1 MSEEIFESQQQK
13 KGGFTPRELFL
24 KYVRFFPWIILSVFL
39 LLTLSYLKLRYS
51 TPIYRIN
58 SKLLVKN
65 NAQSQ
70 GGGEKFD
77 DIFMMQGM
85 RNNMNDEIEII
96 KSRNLGKR
104 VAAKLGLQFS
114 YSNKGQLRSSLM
126 HPNEMPFH
134 AEIRPTDSSSG
145 AGINLKIVDN
155 QNFTLGENP
164 LKYAFGQWVKI
175 GANEWRLTRTKRDI
189 NAFSSKEFDVSWSPL
204 ESVGAGL
211 SGSIKVVKADNFSN
225 VLSISYETPNT
236 LIGSDIVNSYMREY
250 QQYSM
255 EDKREIAFNTLEFID
270 EQLDTVKKE
279 LGSVEKNLK
288 DYRDQNRV
296 IDTDGQTKIFLD
308 NISESSKQITEQTV
322 KIKIIDQLIKY
333 IETEKNAYR
342 VVPTTL
348 FISEPS
354 LVQQITEYNR
364 LLAQRE
370 STLLTT
376 PPANPIVVNLE
387 NSLDKLRSDL
397 IDNLKNIRQSYY
409 VAVDNYEKS
418 YNGFEQ
424 QIKTVP
430 GVQKRMLEIARQ
442 QKILEEL
449 YSYLLQKKLET
460 SIGSASTIS
469 SIRVIEPAFYSNT
482 PISPEKKSTYL
493 FSLFIGLFI
502 PAIVIFLLEYMNDRV
517 QTKNDVQKVTDVP
530 ILGEVGHSQ
539 DSQVL
544 VVTKNNRK
552 VVAEQFRMIRT
563 NLQYI
568 LKNNEK
574 SVIMVTS
581 SLSGEGKS
589 FMSTNIAGVIAL
601 TGKRVVILEFDI
613 RKPKII
619 QGLGLKRTNGITNF
633 VVGNCTKEEL
643 PVPVPGIE
651 NLFVIPCGPV
661 PPNPSELLLSREID
675 ELFAYVKQQ
684 FDVVVIDTAPVGLVS
699 DAITLGKYADASV
712 YIVRHNYTQ
721 KRQIQLIED
730 LYKQQKLP
738 SMTVVINDIKVK
750 LGYGGYYGYGGYGY
764 GYGYGYGVK
773 SRVNADAAAYYGVE
787 DVQPKGFFSKLFRRN

>member
-1 MSEEIFESQQQK
+1 MSEEIFEAQQQK

-24 KYVRFFPWIILSVFL
+24 KYVRFLPWIILSVVL
-39 LLTLSYLKLRYS
+39 MLSLAYLKLRYS

-104 VAAKLGLQFS
+104 VATKLGLQFG

-126 HPNEMPFH
+126 HQNDMPFR
-134 AEIRPTDSSSG
+134 AEIKVADSSSG
-145 AGINLKIVDN
+145 AGINLKIVDDHSY
-155 QNFTLGENP
+155 TLGENP
-164 LKYAFGQWVKI
+164 TKYAFGQWVKV
-175 GANEWRLTRTKRDI
+175 GANEWRLTRTNRDI
-189 NAFSSKEFDVSWSPL
+189 NTYSSKEFDVSWSPL
-204 ESVGAGL
+204 ESVSAGL

-236 LIGSDIVNSYMREY
+236 VIGSDIVNSYMREY
-250 QQYSM
+250 QLYSM

-270 EQLDTVKKE
+270 EQLDTVKRE
-279 LGSVEKNLK
+279 LGSIEKNLK
-288 DYRDQNRV
+288 DYRDQNRI
-296 IDTDGQTKIFLD
+296 IDPDGQTKIFLD

-322 KIKIIDQLIKY
+322 RIKIIDQLIKY
-333 IETEKNAYR
+333 IESEKNAYR

-354 LVQQITEYNR
+354 LLQQITEYNR

-376 PPANPIVVNLE
+376 PAANPIVINLE

-397 IDNLKNIRQSYY
+397 LDNLKNIRQSYY
-409 VAVDNYEKS
+409 VAVSNYEKS

-469 SIRVIEPAFYSNT
+469 SIRVIEPAFYSST
-482 PISPEKKSTYL
+482 PISPERKSTYL

-502 PAIVIFLLEYMNDRV
+502 PAIIIFLMDYLNDRV
-517 QTKNDVQKVTDVP
+517 QTKNDVQKVTDAP
-530 ILGEVGHSQ
+530 ILGEVGHS
-539 DSQVL
+539 DDTNAL
-544 VVTKNNRK
+544 VVGKNNRK

-563 NLQYI
+563 NLQYV
-568 LKNNEK
+568 LRDSKN
-574 SVIMVTS
+574 SVVMITS
-581 SLSGEGKS
+581 SFSGEGKS
-589 FMSTNIAGVIAL
+589 FVSTNIAGVMAL
-601 TGKRVVILEFDI
+601 TGKRTVILEFDI

-633 VVGNCTKEEL
+633 MVGGCSVEDL
-643 PVPVPGIE
+643 PVPVPGTD
-651 NLFVIPCGPV
+651 NLFVVPCGPV
-661 PPNPSELLLSREID
+661 PPNPAELLLDPKIA
-675 ELFAYVKQQ
+675 ELFRYVKQN
-684 FDVVVIDTAPVGLVS
+684 FEFVVIDTAPVGLVS
-699 DAITLGKYADASV
+699 DAITLGKFADATV

-730 LYKQQKLP
+730 LYQQNKLP
-738 SMTVVINDIKVK
+738 SMSVVINDIKIK

-764 GYGYGYGVK
+764 GYGYGYGRK
-773 SRVNADAAAYYGVE
+773 SSTYNEAAAYYGIE
-787 DVQPKGFFSKLFRRN
+787 SEPKFNLWRWLRLKK